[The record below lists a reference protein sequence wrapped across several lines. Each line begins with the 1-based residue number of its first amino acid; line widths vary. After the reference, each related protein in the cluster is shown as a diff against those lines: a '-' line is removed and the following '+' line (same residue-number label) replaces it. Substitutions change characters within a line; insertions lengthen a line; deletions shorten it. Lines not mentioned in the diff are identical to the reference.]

1 MAFKINK
8 SRIAF
13 SYGALNAQELTEVD
27 VKQFYVAQGGK
38 IKPETFVQFT
48 SHFPGSP
55 YTRTALTSSMPPT
68 YLCRGSINAHFCQ
81 SDGIVDVVSISVY
94 KDTAKKTRKS
104 STGIHFNL
112 FLQHD
117 INGVRKH
124 TDKILNRHIPLRE
137 GVILKAFVDEREVLA
152 ETIPAIKS

>member
-1 MAFKINK
+1 MAFKINR

-48 SHFPGSP
+48 SHFPGSQ
-55 YTRTALTSSMPPT
+55 YTKTALTSSMPPT

-81 SDGIVDVVSISVY
+81 PDGIVDVVSISVY
-94 KDTAKKTRKS
+94 EDTAKKARKS

-117 INGVRKH
+117 INGIRKY
-124 TDKILNRHIPLRE
+124 TGKIPNRHIPLRE

>member
-55 YTRTALTSSMPPT
+55 YTKTALTSSMPPT

-81 SDGIVDVVSISVY
+81 PDGIVDVVSISVY
-94 KDTAKKTRKS
+94 EDTAKKARKS

-117 INGVRKH
+117 VNGIRKH
-124 TDKILNRHIPLRE
+124 TGKIPNRHIPLRE